1 MYWLGTEIGFR
12 VEGPTTKPQYNGRAH
27 HFKKEAK
34 SRAAMEYSS
43 VAGAQRLKIVI
54 IAL

>member
-1 MYWLGTEIGFR
+1 MYCFGIEIGLR
-12 VEGPTTKPQYNGRAH
+12 GEGPGTKPLYHGRAR

-43 VAGAQRLKIVI
+43 VAGLQRFIIVI